1 MSRSPCRRTMDVS
14 YKRLLLFFGVLI
26 ILLDSGYPQHEEE
39 FEPIPQDGFF
49 NNLNHPDWGAVDDIL
64 IRKSPPDYQDG
75 VYEPAGQDRPNPFHI
90 SDTAHS
96 GESGLPSQRGRTA
109 MLVFFGQQIVE
120 EILDVQRPGCPREFF
135 NIPVPKDHRFNPNN
149 LDNLQM
155 PLQRSRFN
163 QRTGQTAGNP
173 RQQLNEITPFID
185 GTLFY
190 GPGKAWTDAIRE
202 FKHGYLKVRDPN
214 TYDDI
219 KSQFPANNDI
229 RLPFANPPPPAD
241 HFLKPVSRFFRLGN
255 PRGFENPFL
264 LTFGVIWFRWH
275 NFIAKKLAEENV
287 AWRGNDER
295 LFEEARRRVIAHYQ
309 KIVMYD
315 WLPRW
320 LHIDTTLEKFFE
332 IPSYLRDPSENC
344 TGRFCAFNGYDSE
357 IHPGIS
363 QEFQTA
369 AMRFGHTL
377 VTPGIW
383 IRGPTTGNQTRMAHQ
398 MDCNWKNLPIG
409 IPNQPHRV
417 HAIRL
422 CNAYWNSRE
431 PVDNML
437 DDIIRGL
444 SSTLAEKEDHIV
456 VPDLR
461 EHLFGPLEFSRRD
474 LVAINIQRGREHGL
488 TDFNSVRKAFG
499 LDAVDWS
506 NLTTNRDI
514 RPAVEN
520 LRNLYNNASNPNLDL
535 FVGGLLETTDDG
547 PGPLFRSILL
557 DQFMRIRHGD
567 RFWFENKGNGYFN
580 DDEIQDIMNVTLHS
594 IILNVTNVTEND
606 IQEDV
611 FIHRNYTDP
620 CDQPNQLTADSNL
633 MHDELFH
640 IENCTS
646 LQHYDYFSGSG
657 AAFVLTFVGLGLCVP
672 GAVGIMVC
680 MAKIRAKKM
689 QRGRQR
695 RAPHRPNDD
704 PNVFTAVEWVG
715 PNSDERNVKVKFDR
729 NRKKIHVEDT
739 RRKPLRMLDLRM
751 IKQKLH
757 FRLSADGLQ
766 NVISVRVQGEIDLV
780 LKFVDMEERE
790 KFRKNLDNFLVDLQI
805 ERELHQDFDEKR
817 IYENASTKEERQNYL
832 DKFFRVICL
841 QAFNKNPG
849 QLQIE
854 GISGDDLNRISKVQL
869 TRTEFADALGLK
881 PNSVFVRNMFMMVDK
896 DNSGFVG
903 FQEFLDMFVVL
914 SSGDAED
921 KARLIFNMYDIKKQ
935 GKLSSR
941 DFARMIQSM
950 LDLSDQSISSTDMQ
964 ALLSAMYKSANMPEN
979 SDIDFET
986 FSKLFASDEYESTLR
1001 KATLGIEALG
1011 SEGKSDGK
1019 SAMARKRTTFF
1030 ESYRKQNKE
1039 NGTLQRRNTRVKIKT
1054 TIAELP
1060 KSVMGQRLYE
1070 LTRKIENY
1078 RLQIF
1083 WLTLYILVTLGIFL
1097 ERAFYYSFER
1107 EHAGLRR
1114 IAGYGVT
1121 VTRGAASVM
1130 MFTYSSLLVTMS
1142 RNTITF
1148 LRETFLH
1155 RFIPFDSAH
1164 AMHKIIAMIALL
1176 FTVVHCVG
1184 HGINLYHISTQASSD
1199 LNCIFREYFRAT
1211 DVLASFQYW
1220 AFQTITGF
1228 TGILL
1233 TLIVIIIYV
1242 FATPYARK
1250 NLFNAFWI
1258 THSLYILLYIFT
1270 VMHGTG
1276 RLVQPPL
1283 FQNYFYGPLFIYVV
1297 DKFISLSR
1305 NQVEIDV
1312 LSADLLPSDVTA
1324 LKFKRPINFEYRSG
1338 QWVRIACVALGKGE
1352 YHPFTLTSAPHEDY
1366 LSLHIRAVG
1375 PWTTNLR
1382 QTYDANKA
1390 GSEDW
1395 TPPKVLIDG
1404 PFGEGHQD
1412 WYKFPV
1418 AVLVGGGI
1426 GVTPFA
1432 SILKDI
1438 VFKTAQPIRFPCQ
1451 KVYFL
1456 WVTRTQKQFEWL
1468 TDIIREVEEKD
1479 KRDLVSVHIF
1489 ITQFQ
1494 QKFDL
1499 RTTMLYICERH
1510 FQKIAGKSLFTG
1522 LKAITHFGRPQF
1534 QEFLES
1540 LHREH
1545 PEAKQVGVFSCGPP
1559 PMTLNVDKACAEAN
1573 KKEGLPAYSHHFENF

>member
-1 MSRSPCRRTMDVS
+1 MAASDRR
-14 YKRLLLFFGVLI
+14 RALFLG
-26 ILLDSGYPQHEEE
+26 ILFMILGCGHSQNEEE
-39 FEPIPQDGFF
+39 KLFEPIPQDGFF
-49 NNLNHPDWGAVDDIL
+49 NNLNHPDWGAVDDLL
-64 IRKSPPDYQDG
+64 IRKSPPAYEDG
-75 VYEPAGQDRPNPFHI
+75 VYEPAGQDRPNPFRI
-90 SDTAHS
+90 SDKAHR
-96 GESGLPSQRGRTA
+96 GESGLPSARGRTA
-109 MLVFFGQQIVE
+109 MLVYFGQQVVE
-120 EILDVQRPGCPREFF
+120 EILDAQRPGCPREFF
-135 NIPVPKDHRFNPNN
+135 NIPVPKDHPFNPDR

-185 GTLFY
+185 GSLFY

-202 FKHGYLKVRDPN
+202 FKHGYLKVRDPSM
-214 TYDDI
+214 YDNI
-219 KSQFPANNDI
+219 KEQFPADNDI

-241 HFLKPVSRFFRLGN
+241 HFLKPVSRFYRLGN

-264 LTFGVIWFRWH
+264 LAFGVIWFRWH
-275 NFIAKKLAEENV
+275 NQIAKDLGKNHTD
-287 AWRGNDER
+287 WDDER
-295 LFEEARRRVIAHYQ
+295 LFEEARRRVIAHHQ

-320 LHIDTTLEKFFE
+320 LKIESDYTTFFK
-332 IPSYLRDPSENC
+332 IPPYTRNSSTAC
-344 TGRFCAFNGYDSE
+344 FGQFCAFNGYDSE

-377 VTPGIW
+377 VTSGLW
-383 IRGPTTGNQTRMAHQ
+383 LRGRKMGG
-398 MDCNWKNLPIG
+398 DCNWKNNTIP
-409 IPNQPHRV
+409 IPNQPHGSLKP
-417 HAIRL
+417 IRL
-422 CNAYWNSRE
+422 CNAFWNSRE
-431 PVDNML
+431 PVDENL
-437 DDIIRGL
+437 DDIVRGL
-444 SSTLAEKEDHIV
+444 SSTLAEREDNIV

-461 EHLFGPLEFSRRD
+461 ESLFGPLEFSRRD

-488 TDFNSVRKAFG
+488 TDYNAIRKAFG
-499 LDAVDWS
+499 LPTVSWDS
-506 NLTTNRDI
+506 ITNNTNITNVI
-514 RPAVEN
+514 RE
-520 LRNLYNNASNPNLDL
+520 LRELYDNKTHPDKLDV
-535 FVGGLLETTDDG
+535 FVGGLLETTHDG
-547 PGPLFRSILL
+547 PGPLFQTILL

-567 RFWFENKGNGYFN
+567 RFWFENKDNGYFN
-580 DDEIQDIMNVTLHS
+580 DTEIQEIHKVTLRSIILEVTNVSGLEIQD
-594 IILNVTNVTEND
+594 
-606 IQEDV
+606 DV
-611 FIHRNYTDP
+611 FIHKNGDVCKQP
-620 CDQPNQLTADSNL
+620 CQLRSDGNFPCSNNRTIN
-633 MHDELFH
+633 
-640 IENCTS
+640 IEIEIEKCTS
-646 LQHYDYFSGSG
+646 LKHYDYFTGSG

-672 GAVGIMVC
+672 GTVGIMIC
-680 MAKIRAKKM
+680 MAKYRARQM

-695 RAPHRPNDD
+695 GRNPHRPNDD
-704 PNVFTAVEWVG
+704 PNIFAAIEWVG
-715 PNSDERNVKVKFDR
+715 PTSDERNVKVKFDR
-729 NRKKIHVEDT
+729 GRKKIHVEDM
-739 RRKPLRMLDLRM
+739 RRKPLRMLDLRAV
-751 IKQKLH
+751 KQKVH
-757 FRLSADGLQ
+757 YRVASDGLQ
-766 NVISVRVQGEIDLV
+766 NLIAVRVQGDIDLV
-780 LKFVDMEERE
+780 LKFLDAEERE
-790 KFRKNLDNFLVDLQI
+790 TFKKNLDNFLVDLHI
-805 ERELHQDFDEKR
+805 EREVHEFTEKSIFD
-817 IYENASTKEERQNYL
+817 NAQTKEERQKYL

-841 QAFNKNPG
+841 QAFKRNPG

-854 GISGDDLNRISKVQL
+854 NISGDDMNTIIKIKL
-869 TRTEFADALGLK
+869 TRTEFAEALGLK
-881 PNSVFVRNMFMMVDK
+881 PNSIFVRNMFMMVDK
-896 DNSGFVG
+896 NNSGFVE

-914 SSGDAED
+914 ASGEAED
-921 KARLIFNMYDIKKQ
+921 KARLIFNMYDVRRQ
-935 GKLSSR
+935 GKLTCKE
-941 DFARMIQSM
+941 FARMIHSM
-950 LDLSDQSISSTDMQ
+950 LDLSDSSISSTDMQ
-964 ALLSAMYKSANMPEN
+964 ALMKTMYAAAGLPEN
-979 SDIDFET
+979 SDIDFEN
-986 FSKLFASDEYESTLR
+986 FAKIFASDEYESTLR
-1001 KATLGIEALG
+1001 GATLGIEALG
-1011 SEGKSDGK
+1011 SAGKSGGNSNTNK
-1019 SAMARKRTTFF
+1019 KRRTFF
-1030 ESYRKQNKE
+1030 ESYSADSDRGME
-1039 NGTLQRRNTRVKIKT
+1039 RRNTRVKIKT
-1054 TIAELP
+1054 KITELP
-1060 KSVMGQRLYE
+1060 TSPFGQRIYE

-1130 MFTYSSLLVTMS
+1130 MFTYASLLVTMS

-1164 AMHKIIAMIALL
+1164 AMHKIAAMIALL
-1176 FTVVHCVG
+1176 FTVVHCIG

-1199 LNCIFREYFRAT
+1199 LNCLFREYFRAT
-1211 DVLASFQYW
+1211 HVLASFQYW

-1228 TGILL
+1228 TGIIL
-1233 TLIVIIIYV
+1233 TLIVIVMYV
-1242 FATPYARK
+1242 FATPYARR

-1258 THSLYILLYIFT
+1258 THSFYILLYIFL

-1283 FQNYFYGPLFIYVV
+1283 FQNYFYGPLFIFIV

-1312 LSADLLPSDVTA
+1312 ISADLLPSDVTA
-1324 LKFKRPINFEYRSG
+1324 LKFKRPINFEYKSG
-1338 QWVRIACVALGKGE
+1338 QWVRIACAALGKSE

-1382 QTYDANKA
+1382 KTYDANKEA
-1390 GSEDW
+1390 EDW
-1395 TPPKVLIDG
+1395 VPPKVYVDG

-1438 VFKTAQPIRFPCQ
+1438 VYKTSQPVRFPCQ

-1479 KRDLVSVHIF
+1479 QRDLVSVHIF

-1540 LHREH
+1540 LHIEH
-1545 PEAKQVGVFSCGPP
+1545 PEAKQIGVFSCGPP

-1573 KKEGLPAYSHHFENF
+1573 KNEQLPTYSHHFENF

>member
-1 MSRSPCRRTMDVS
+1 MRISNKRIPLFLGVFTVIFGLASPD
-14 YKRLLLFFGVLI
+14 
-26 ILLDSGYPQHEEE
+26 E

-64 IRKSPPDYQDG
+64 IRKSPPAYQDG
-75 VYEPAGQDRPNPFHI
+75 VYEPAGQDRPNPFDL
-90 SDTAHS
+90 SDSAHS
-96 GESGLPSQRGRTA
+96 GESGLPSARGRTA
-109 MLVFFGQQIVE
+109 MLVYFGQQVVE

-135 NIPVPKDHRFNPNN
+135 NIPVPKGHRFNPNN

-173 RQQLNEITPFID
+173 RQQLNEITPFLD

-202 FKHGYLKVRDPN
+202 FKHGFLKVKDPS
-214 TYDDI
+214 TYDDVR
-219 KSQFPANNDI
+219 KQFPADNDI

-241 HFLKPVSRFFRLGN
+241 HYLKPVKRFFRLGN
-255 PRGFENPFL
+255 LRGFENPFL
-264 LTFGVIWFRWH
+264 LTFGVLWFRWH
-275 NFIAKKLAEENV
+275 NAIAMKLAKEHPDWHDEE
-287 AWRGNDER
+287 
-295 LFEEARRRVIAHYQ
+295 LFEAARRHVIAHHQ

-320 LHIDTTLEKFFE
+320 LQITSNGQFFN
-332 IPSYLRDPSENC
+332 IPKYSRAPNEFCS
-344 TGRFCAFNGYDSE
+344 GKFCAFNGYDSE

-363 QEFQTA
+363 HEFQTA

-377 VTPGIW
+377 VTPGLW
-383 IRGPTTGNQTRMAHQ
+383 IRGPKLSDT
-398 MDCNWKNLPIG
+398 DCNWSNMTIR
-409 IPNQPHRV
+409 IPNQPHKV

-422 CNAYWNSRE
+422 CNAFWNSRE
-431 PVDNML
+431 PVERML
-437 DDIIRGL
+437 DDIVRGL

-474 LVAINIQRGREHGL
+474 LVAINIQRAREHGL
-488 TDFNSVRKAFG
+488 ADYNTIRKAFG
-499 LDAVDWS
+499 LEGVTWD
-506 NLTTNRDI
+506 NLTTNTDPSRLEAI
-514 RPAVEN
+514 N
-520 LRNLYNNASNPNLDL
+520 SLRSLYKNSSSPDLDL

-547 PGPLFRSILL
+547 PGPLFQSILI
-557 DQFMRIRHGD
+557 DQFMRIRHAD
-567 RFWFENKGNGYFN
+567 RFWFENKDNGYFT
-580 DDEIQDIMNVTLHS
+580 DVEIEDIMKVTLQS
-594 IILNVTNVTEND
+594 IILNVTNVKVDE

-611 FIHRNYTDP
+611 FIHNHTRNDT
-620 CDQPNQLTADSNL
+620 CAQPKQLKADSSETYEHINV
-633 MHDELFH
+633 

-657 AAFVLTFVGLGLCVP
+657 AAFILTFIALGLCVP
-672 GAVGIMVC
+672 GTVGIMVC

-695 RAPHRPNDD
+695 RSPHRPNDD

-729 NRKKIHVEDT
+729 SRKKIHVEDM
-739 RRKPLRMLDLRM
+739 RRKPLRMLDLRTV
-751 IKQKLH
+751 KGKVH
-757 FRLSADGLQ
+757 YRTSTDGLQ
-766 NVISVRVQGEIDLV
+766 NVIAVRMTGEIDLV
-780 LKFVDMEERE
+780 LKFLDMEERE
-790 KFRKNLDNFLVDLQI
+790 KFKKNLDNFLVDLQI
-805 ERELHQDFDEKR
+805 EREIHQFSEKSV
-817 IYENASTKEERQNYL
+817 YDNASTKEERQKYL

-841 QAFNKNPG
+841 QAFNKDPG

-854 GISGDDLNRISKVQL
+854 SMSAEDMNRVTKIQL

-881 PNSVFVRNMFMMVDK
+881 PNSIFVRNMFMMVDK

-914 SSGDAED
+914 ASGDADD
-921 KARLIFNMYDIKKQ
+921 KTRLIFNMYDIKKQ
-935 GKLSSR
+935 GKLTSKE
-941 DFARMIQSM
+941 FARMIQSM
-950 LDLSDQSISSTDMQ
+950 LDLSDSSISQTDMK
-964 ALLSAMYKSANMPEN
+964 ALMSAMYKAAGLKEN
-979 SDIDFET
+979 SDIDFDT
-986 FSKLFASDEYESTLR
+986 FSRIFASEEYKSTLQ
-1001 KATLGIEALG
+1001 KATLGIDALG
-1011 SEGKSDGK
+1011 ADGK
-1019 SAMARKRTTFF
+1019 NGGNMARKRTTFF
-1030 ESYRKQNKE
+1030 QSYK
-1039 NGTLQRRNTRVKIKT
+1039 TLQRTNTKLKVKTRV
-1054 TIAELP
+1054 AELP
-1060 KSVMGQRLYE
+1060 ATALGQRIYE
-1070 LTRKIENY
+1070 ITRKIENN

-1121 VTRGAASVM
+1121 ITRGAASVM

-1164 AMHKIIAMIALL
+1164 AMHKIVAMIALL

-1184 HGINLYHISTQASSD
+1184 HGINLYHISTQASTD

-1220 AFQTITGF
+1220 AYGTITGL
-1228 TGILL
+1228 TGIIL
-1233 TLIVIIIYV
+1233 TLIVIIMYV
-1242 FATPYARK
+1242 FATPYARR
-1250 NLFNAFWI
+1250 NVFNAFWF
-1258 THSLYILLYIFT
+1258 THSFYILLYIFM

-1283 FQNYFYGPLFIYVV
+1283 FQNYFYGPLFIFIV

-1312 LSADLLPSDVTA
+1312 ISADLLPSDVTA
-1324 LKFKRPINFEYRSG
+1324 LKFKRPINFEYKSG
-1338 QWVRIACVALGKGE
+1338 QWVRIACVKLGKSE

-1382 QTYDANKA
+1382 KTYDANKA
-1390 GSEDW
+1390 NSEEW
-1395 TPPKVLIDG
+1395 TPPKVLLDG

-1438 VFKTAQPIRFPCQ
+1438 VHKTSQPIQFPCQ

-1468 TDIIREVEEKD
+1468 TDIIREVEEND
-1479 KRDLVSVHIF
+1479 RRELVSVHIF

-1540 LHREH
+1540 LHSEH
-1545 PEAKQVGVFSCGPP
+1545 PEAKQIGVFSCGPP

-1573 KKEGLPAYSHHFENF
+1573 KNEGFPTYSHHFENF

>member
-1 MSRSPCRRTMDVS
+1 MKISN
-14 YKRLLLFFGVLI
+14 KRNLLFLGYFTVIFGLVNP
-26 ILLDSGYPQHEEE
+26 DE

-64 IRKSPPDYQDG
+64 IRKSPPAYQDG
-75 VYEPAGQDRPNPFHI
+75 VYEPAGQDRPNPFDL
-90 SDTAHS
+90 SDSAHS
-96 GESGLPSQRGRTA
+96 GESGLSSARGRTA
-109 MLVFFGQQIVE
+109 MLVYFGQQIVE

-135 NIPVPKDHRFNPNN
+135 NIPVPKGHRFNPKN

-173 RQQLNEITPFID
+173 RQQLNEITPFLD

-202 FKHGYLKVRDPN
+202 FKRGYLKVKDPS

-219 KSQFPANNDI
+219 TKQFPADNDI

-241 HFLKPVSRFFRLGN
+241 HYLKPVKRFFRLGN
-255 PRGFENPFL
+255 IRGFENPFL
-264 LTFGVIWFRWH
+264 LTFGVLWFRWH
-275 NFIAKKLAEENV
+275 NAIAKQLGDIHTH
-287 AWRGNDER
+287 WNDEE
-295 LFEEARRRVIAHYQ
+295 LFEAARRHVIAHHQ

-320 LHIDTTLEKFFE
+320 LQITSNGRFFN
-332 IPSYLRDPSENC
+332 IPKYSRGPNESC
-344 TGRFCAFNGYDSE
+344 TGRLCAFNGYDSE

-363 QEFQTA
+363 HEFQTA

-377 VTPGIW
+377 VTPGLW
-383 IRGPTTGNQTRMAHQ
+383 IRGPKKIN
-398 MDCNWKNLPIG
+398 DCNWRNRTIG
-409 IPNQPHRV
+409 IPNQPHKV

-422 CNAYWNSRE
+422 CNAFWNSRE
-431 PVDNML
+431 PVESML
-437 DDIIRGL
+437 DDIVRGL
-444 SSTLAEKEDHIV
+444 ASTLAEKEDHIV

-474 LVAINIQRGREHGL
+474 LVAINIQRAREHGL
-488 TDFNSVRKAFG
+488 ADYNTIRKAFG
-499 LDAVDWS
+499 LEAVTWS
-506 NLTTNRDI
+506 NLTTNTDASRQKAISDLRSLYKNSSSPDLDI
-514 RPAVEN
+514 
-520 LRNLYNNASNPNLDL
+520 
-535 FVGGLLETTDDG
+535 FVGGLLETTEDG
-547 PGPLFRSILL
+547 PGPLFQSILI
-557 DQFMRIRHGD
+557 DQFMRIRHAD
-567 RFWFENKGNGYFN
+567 RFWFENKDNGYFT
-580 DDEIQDIMNVTLHS
+580 DAEIEDIMKVTLKS
-594 IILNVTNVTEND
+594 IILNVTDVKDDE
-606 IQEDV
+606 IQDDV
-611 FIHRNYTDP
+611 FIHNNSTGDVCP
-620 CDQPNQLTADSNL
+620 QPQPLKADSNE
-633 MHDELFH
+633 MYKNTGIHI

-646 LQHYDYFSGSG
+646 VQHYDYFSGSG
-657 AAFVLTFVGLGLCVP
+657 AAFILTFVALGLCVP
-672 GAVGIMVC
+672 GTVGIMVC
-680 MAKIRAKKM
+680 MAKMRARQM

-695 RAPHRPNDD
+695 RSPHRPNDD

-729 NRKKIHVEDT
+729 TRKKIHVEDM
-739 RRKPLRMLDLRM
+739 RRKPLRMLDLRTV
-751 IKQKLH
+751 KGKVH
-757 FRLSADGLQ
+757 YRTATDGLQ
-766 NVISVRVQGEIDLV
+766 NVISIRISGEIDLV
-780 LKFVDMEERE
+780 LKFLDMEERE
-790 KFRKNLDNFLVDLQI
+790 KFKKNLDNFLVDLQI
-805 ERELHQDFDEKR
+805 EREIHQFSEKW
-817 IYENASTKEERQNYL
+817 IYDNANTKEERQKYL

-849 QLQIE
+849 QMQIE
-854 GISGDDLNRISKVQL
+854 SMSGDDLNRVTKIQL

-881 PNSVFVRNMFMMVDK
+881 PNSIFVRNMFMMVDK
-896 DNSGFVG
+896 DNSGFVS

-914 SSGDAED
+914 ASGDADD
-921 KARLIFNMYDIKKQ
+921 KTRLIFNMYDVKKQ
-935 GKLSSR
+935 GKLTSKE
-941 DFARMIQSM
+941 FARMIHSM
-950 LDLSDQSISSTDMQ
+950 LDLSDSSISETDMK
-964 ALLSAMYKSANMPEN
+964 ALMGAMYKAVGLKEN

-986 FSKLFASDEYESTLR
+986 FSRIFASDEYKSTLQ
-1001 KATLGIEALG
+1001 KATLGIDALG
-1011 SEGKSDGK
+1011 RDGKSDGK
-1019 SAMARKRTTFF
+1019 SSMAKKRTSFF
-1030 ESYRKQNKE
+1030 QSYK
-1039 NGTLQRRNTRVKIKT
+1039 TLQRTNTKVKVKARTEQLPT
-1054 TIAELP
+1054 TPL
-1060 KSVMGQRLYE
+1060 GQRLYE
-1070 LTRKIENY
+1070 FTRKIENN

-1164 AMHKIIAMIALL
+1164 AMHKIVAMIALL
-1176 FTVVHCVG
+1176 FTVMHCVG
-1184 HGINLYHISTQASSD
+1184 HGINLYHISTQASTD

-1220 AFQTITGF
+1220 AYGTITGL
-1228 TGILL
+1228 TGIIL
-1233 TLIVIIIYV
+1233 TLIVIVMYV
-1242 FATPYARK
+1242 FATPYARR
-1250 NLFNAFWI
+1250 NVFNAFWF
-1258 THSLYILLYIFT
+1258 THSFYILLYIFM

-1283 FQNYFYGPLFIYVV
+1283 FQNYFYGPLFIFVV

-1312 LSADLLPSDVTA
+1312 ISADLLPSDVTA
-1324 LKFKRPINFEYRSG
+1324 LKFKRPINFEYKSG
-1338 QWVRIACVALGKGE
+1338 QWVRIACVKLGKSE

-1382 QTYDANKA
+1382 KTYDANKA
-1390 GSEDW
+1390 SSEDW
-1395 TPPKVLIDG
+1395 TPPKVLLDG

-1438 VFKTAQPIRFPCQ
+1438 VHKTSQPIQFPCQ

-1468 TDIIREVEEKD
+1468 TDIIREVEEND
-1479 KRDLVSVHIF
+1479 RRELVSVHIF

-1540 LHREH
+1540 LHSEH
-1545 PEAKQVGVFSCGPP
+1545 PEAKQIGVFSCGPP

-1573 KKEGLPAYSHHFENF
+1573 KNEGFPTYSHHFENF

>member
-1 MSRSPCRRTMDVS
+1 MYGSNRPRR
-14 YKRLLLFFGVLI
+14 YLFLGILLLFLDPVYSQAKEEKKLI
-26 ILLDSGYPQHEEE
+26 
-39 FEPIPQDGFF
+39 EPVPQDGFF

-64 IRKSPPDYQDG
+64 IRKSPPAYQDG
-75 VYEPAGQDRPNPFHI
+75 VYEPAGQDRPNPFTI
-90 SDTAHS
+90 SEIAHK
-96 GESGLPSQRGRTA
+96 GESGLGSARNRTA
-109 MLVFFGQQIVE
+109 MLVYFGQQVVE

-135 NIPVPKDHRFNPNN
+135 NIPVPKNHPFNPDN

-202 FKHGYLKVRDPN
+202 FKHGYLKVRDPS
-214 TYDDI
+214 TYNHTR
-219 KSQFPANNDI
+219 KQFPADNDI

-241 HFLKPVSRFFRLGN
+241 HYLKPVNRFFRLGN

-264 LTFGVIWFRWH
+264 LTFGVIFFRWH
-275 NFIAKKLAEENV
+275 NFIAKNLKEKHPDYD
-287 AWRGNDER
+287 DER
-295 LFEEARRRVIAHYQ
+295 LFEEARRRVIAHHQ

-320 LHIDTTLEKFFE
+320 LEIKNETTFFE
-332 IPSYLRDPSENC
+332 IPKYIRDPDEAC
-344 TGRFCAFNGYDSE
+344 TGKLCAFNGYDSE

-377 VTPGIW
+377 VTPGLW
-383 IRGPTTGNQTRMAHQ
+383 LRGPGNSTN
-398 MDCNWKNLPIG
+398 CNWRNHTLG
-409 IPNQPHRV
+409 MPNQPHGPSYRP
-417 HAIRL
+417 IRL
-422 CNAYWNSRE
+422 CNAFWNSRE
-431 PVDNML
+431 PVDSTM
-437 DDIIRGL
+437 DDIIRGM
-444 SSTLAEKEDHIV
+444 SSTLAEKEDNIV

-474 LVAINIQRGREHGL
+474 LVAINIQRAREHGL
-488 TDFNSVRKAFG
+488 TDYNSIRKAFELG
-499 LDAVDWS
+499 PLPWEHVTRHLTEPEKLVD
-506 NLTTNRDI
+506 
-514 RPAVEN
+514 
-520 LRNLYNNASNPNLDL
+520 LYQNDSSKLDL
-535 FVGGLLETTDDG
+535 FVGGLLETTDSG
-547 PGPLFRSILL
+547 PGPLFQKILL

-567 RFWFENKGNGYFN
+567 RFWFENKGNGYNFT
-580 DDEIQDIMNVTLHS
+580 DEEIEEIRKVTLRS
-594 IILNVTNVTEND
+594 IILKVTDVREGE

-611 FIHRNYTDP
+611 FIHKPGDVCRQPCQLNSNQTDVK
-620 CDQPNQLTADSNL
+620 CSVNSESVTVLS
-633 MHDELFH
+633 ES
-640 IENCTS
+640 CTS
-646 LQHYDYFSGSG
+646 LKHYDYFTGSG
-657 AAFVLTFVGLGLCVP
+657 AAYILTFLGLGLCVP
-672 GAVGIMVC
+672 GTVGIMIC
-680 MAKIRAKKM
+680 MAKYRAKQM

-695 RAPHRPNDD
+695 RSPHRPNDD
-704 PNVFTAVEWVG
+704 PNVFAAVEWVG
-715 PNSDERNVKVKFDR
+715 PNSDERNVKVKLDR
-729 NRKKIHVEDT
+729 SRKKIHVEDM
-739 RRKPLRMLDLRM
+739 RRKPLRMLDLRSV
-751 IKQKLH
+751 KQKVH
-757 FRLSADGLQ
+757 YRLSSDGLQ
-766 NVISVRVQGEIDLV
+766 NIIAIRVQGDIDLV
-780 LKFVDMEERE
+780 LKFLDLEERE
-790 KFRKNLDNFLVDLQI
+790 KFKKNVDNFLVDLQI
-805 ERELHQDFDEKR
+805 EREIHEFTEKS
-817 IYENASTKEERQNYL
+817 IYDNAQTKEERQKYL

-841 QAFNKNPG
+841 QAFKRQPG

-854 GISGDDLNRISKVQL
+854 NMSGDDLNRIIKIKL

-881 PNSVFVRNMFMMVDK
+881 PNSIFVRNMFMMVDK
-896 DNSGFVG
+896 NNSGFVE

-914 SSGDAED
+914 ASGDAED
-921 KARLIFNMYDIKKQ
+921 KARLIFNMYDVRRQ
-935 GKLSSR
+935 GKLSSKE
-941 DFARMIQSM
+941 FARMIHSM
-950 LDLSDQSISSTDMQ
+950 LDLSDSSISNTDMQ
-964 ALLSAMYKSANMPEN
+964 ALMNTMYKTAGLPQNA
-979 SDIDFET
+979 DIDFES
-986 FSKLFASDEYESTLR
+986 FAKIFASDEYESTLK

-1011 SEGKSDGK
+1011 SDGK
-1019 SAMARKRTTFF
+1019 QGGQSVMAKKRTTFL
-1030 ESYRKQNKE
+1030 ESYNMDHE
-1039 NGTLQRRNTRVKIKT
+1039 SGLQRKNTKIKVKAKST
-1054 TIAELP
+1054 ELP
-1060 KSVMGQRLYE
+1060 PSPAGQKLYE
-1070 LTRKIENY
+1070 ITRKIENY

-1083 WLTLYILVTLGIFL
+1083 WLSLYILVTIGIFL

-1130 MFTYSSLLVTMS
+1130 MFTYASLLVTMS

-1164 AMHKIIAMIALL
+1164 AMHKIIAIIALL

-1220 AFQTITGF
+1220 AFGTITGL
-1228 TGILL
+1228 TGIIL
-1233 TLIVIIIYV
+1233 TLIVIVMYV
-1242 FATPYARK
+1242 FATPYARR
-1250 NLFNAFWI
+1250 NLFNAFWV
-1258 THSLYILLYIFT
+1258 THSFYILLYIFM

-1283 FQNYFYGPLFIYVV
+1283 FQNYFYGPLFIFIV

-1312 LSADLLPSDVTA
+1312 ISADLLPSDVTA
-1324 LKFKRPINFEYRSG
+1324 LKFKRPINFEYKSG
-1338 QWVRIACVALGKGE
+1338 QWVRISCAALGKSE
-1352 YHPFTLTSAPHEDY
+1352 YHPFTLTSSPHEDY

-1382 QTYDANKA
+1382 KTYDANNVD
-1390 GSEDW
+1390 SESW
-1395 TPPKVLIDG
+1395 TPPKVYVDG

-1438 VFKTAQPIRFPCQ
+1438 VYKTTQPIRFPCQ

-1479 KRDLVSVHIF
+1479 IKDLVSVHIF

-1522 LKAITHFGRPQF
+1522 LKAVTHFGRPQF

-1540 LHREH
+1540 LHIEH
-1545 PEAKQVGVFSCGPP
+1545 PEAKQIGVFSCGPP

-1573 KKEGLPAYSHHFENF
+1573 KNEGYPTYSHHFENF